1 MSGAVKSN
9 RETQALGERD
19 SALVSAIL
27 RINASLDLATVLQDV
42 VDSARALTGARYG
55 AICTVDE
62 SGEVSDVVTS
72 GLSTEEKRQFAEWPD
87 ARRMFADVREK
98 PGQQS
103 LADLPEYVHERG
115 FTPHLMHSKTFQT
128 TPMRHRGEHV
138 GNFFLAEK
146 ADAAEFSAQDEG
158 VLALF
163 ASQAATAIVNAR
175 SFRREERAR
184 ANLETVIET
193 SPIGVSVF
201 DVRNGRPVSCNRETR
216 RILEGLEDEDRP
228 LEEVAKEL
236 VCRFS
241 NGREV
246 SFAEVPMA
254 RALEDTMTL
263 RAEEVEFSVPDGR
276 SVRTLVNATPIREE
290 DGAVVSVVLTM
301 QDLAPLEELER
312 LRAEFLSMVSHE
324 LRAPLTSIKGSAA
337 AVLGNASSLPRAEML
352 QFFRIV
358 DAQADHMQ
366 GLIGNLLDAGRIEAG
381 TLSVNPEAWEVLALV
396 EGARHTFLSGGAR
409 HTVYIDVAPDLPW
422 VMADRER
429 IVQVLNNL
437 FCNAARHAPEF
448 APIRV
453 EAAREGVHVAISV
466 RDEGRGVPPE
476 MLGQLFRKHV
486 ALAGDDEAGGIGTAG
501 LGLAICK
508 GLVEAHG
515 GRIRAESAGLGQGA
529 RFTFTLPIAGARE
542 GSVEAET
549 GAGRTRAPRKNG
561 DKECVLVVDD
571 DPTTLRLV
579 RDELTRAGYTAVVTA
594 DPDEI
599 ADLIRANKPRL
610 VLLDL
615 MLPGADGIELMSRV
629 PELAELPIIFI
640 SGYGRDETIARAFE
654 NGAADYIVKPFSP
667 TELVARVA
675 AELRR
680 RATPR
685 QFVLGELVI
694 DYDARKVTLDGRP
707 VSFTA
712 TEYEVLRI
720 LSVNAG
726 RPVTSES
733 LIRKAWAGRD
743 TAHAGHVRAF
753 VRKLRSKLGDDAANP
768 TYIFNMRGV
777 GYRMAAPEEH

>member
-1 MSGAVKSN
+1 
-9 RETQALGERD
+9 
-19 SALVSAIL
+19 
-27 RINASLDLATVLQDV
+27 
-42 VDSARALTGARYG
+42 
-55 AICTVDE
+55 
-62 SGEVSDVVTS
+62 
-72 GLSTEEKRQFAEWPD
+72 
-87 ARRMFADVREK
+87 
-98 PGQQS
+98 
-103 LADLPEYVHERG
+103 
-115 FTPHLMHSKTFQT
+115 
-128 TPMRHRGEHV
+128 
-138 GNFFLAEK
+138 
-146 ADAAEFSAQDEG
+146 
-158 VLALF
+158 
-163 ASQAATAIVNAR
+163 
-175 SFRREERAR
+175 
-184 ANLETVIET
+184 
-193 SPIGVSVF
+193 
-201 DVRNGRPVSCNRETR
+201 
-216 RILEGLEDEDRP
+216 
-228 LEEVAKEL
+228 
-236 VCRFS
+236 
-241 NGREV
+241 
-246 SFAEVPMA
+246 
-254 RALEDTMTL
+254 
-263 RAEEVEFSVPDGR
+263 
-276 SVRTLVNATPIREE
+276 
-290 DGAVVSVVLTM
+290 
-301 QDLAPLEELER
+301 
-312 LRAEFLSMVSHE
+312 
-324 LRAPLTSIKGSAA
+324 
-337 AVLGNASSLPRAEML
+337 
-352 QFFRIV
+352 
-358 DAQADHMQ
+358 
-366 GLIGNLLDAGRIEAG
+366 
-381 TLSVNPEAWEVLALV
+381 
-396 EGARHTFLSGGAR
+396 
-409 HTVYIDVAPDLPW
+409 
-422 VMADRER
+422 
-429 IVQVLNNL
+429 
-437 FCNAARHAPEF
+437 
-448 APIRV
+448 
-453 EAAREGVHVAISV
+453 
-466 RDEGRGVPPE
+466 

-486 ALAGDDEAGGIGTAG
+486 ALAGGDEAGGIGTAG

-599 ADLIRANKPRL
+599 ADLIRAHNPRL

-615 MLPGADGIELMSRV
+615 MLPGTDGIELMSRV